1 MKQNDI
7 ESKPLPFQTSNLGN
21 VMWIVLFVVEVFE
34 NDRKVFD

>member
-7 ESKPLPFQTSNLGN
+7 ESKSLPFQTSDLGN